1 MEAYAKNGLC
11 VTFHRGVYRGSLDED
26 HLGGHKCVFDNDK
39 DSNGGGGK
47 SRGGDDG
54 SSMWWRN
61 VFKGKFSKV
70 RSYKKKWVVSI

>member
-61 VFKGKFSKV
+61 VFKGKFAKV
-70 RSYKKKWVVSI
+70 S